1 MRRILSIFIA
11 LLLSAGLVS
20 AASYSYKNNTYLKL
34 AQEYSVKAQKAFDA
48 GEYALAEEY
57 ALKAE
62 ENAAL
67 SDEFLK
73 HMKNREDVD
82 SLMATAKK
90 RLDYARSIHADENY
104 PIAFNAAAD
113 YYQRAL
119 EAYDKE
125 DYENAADYARKVLM
139 TLAQIKEMR
148 ILPQY
153 YVVQP
158 WETTRDCLW
167 NIAKR
172 PYVYNNPW
180 LWENLYETNKDKFPR
195 KNDPNLIVPGMKLE
209 IPSISGEFRSGT
221 YDPNEEYATYGE
233 D

>member
-1 MRRILSIFIA
+1 MKRIASIA
-11 LLLSAGLVS
+11 AAAVLCAGLTG
-20 AASYSYKNNTYLKL
+20 AAGYSYKNNTYLKL

-73 HMKNREDVD
+73 HMRNREDVD
-82 SLMATAKK
+82 SLMSTAKK
-90 RLDYARSIHADENY
+90 RLEFARSIHADENY
-104 PIAFNAAAD
+104 PIAYNAAAD

-119 EAYDKE
+119 EAYGRE
-125 DYENAADYARKVLM
+125 DFESAADYARRVLA
-139 TLAQIKEMR
+139 TLAEIKEMH

-158 WETTRDCLW
+158 WETTKDCLW

-172 PYVYNNPW
+172 PYIYNNPW
-180 LWENLYETNKDKFPR
+180 LWENLYEVNKDKFPR
-195 KNDPNLIVPGMKLE
+195 KNDPNLIVPGMTLE
-209 IPSISGEFRSGT
+209 IPSIAGELRSGT
-221 YDPNEEYATYGE
+221 YDPNEEYATFGE
-233 D
+233 H